1 MRMNVPGVFP
11 NTREGKGRGVSD
23 IRVRPIFYRDE
34 VLRLVAVGS
43 VSLACA
49 VGVALW
55 ALMVV
60 DVQGGATGWW
70 VGVGCWVGYLGLTLP
85 IFLAYSPNNIDC
97 IRFLVGHYATVVSL
111 GVIAT
116 LRLSHGES
124 IAPSSTGM
132 WAAVAGVTVFI
143 FSVAC
148 VLAVRELDAARR
160 RGHRATRLTDPTLP
174 AQLIGIRE
182 LVLELVADT
191 EGSDL
196 QRDCDERLWEAVNG
210 LRLVFGDVY
219 PLTINLVAWF
229 LLRGKPAPVP
239 AEEVDELLATIDQGL
254 LILAS
259 VPYEEG
265 TSFGAWMDEYET
277 AASRFRKVYR

>member
-1 MRMNVPGVFP
+1 M
-11 NTREGKGRGVSD
+11 SD

-60 DVQGGATGWW
+60 DVQGAATGWW

-97 IRFLVGHYATVVSL
+97 IRFLVGHYAIVVSL

-143 FSVAC
+143 FSVAS

-182 LVLELVADT
+182 LVLELAAAT
-191 EGSDL
+191 EGSDS
-196 QRDCDERLWEAVNG
+196 QRGCGERLREAVKG

-239 AEEVDELLATIDQGL
+239 AEEVDELLATIDQRL

-265 TSFGAWMDEYET
+265 TSLGAWMDEYET
-277 AASRFRKVYR
+277 AASRFRKVYRRPPIRN